1 MIFYTTQYLKRLRQ
15 YAWPLKCKNSGI
27 FDQTQNLLDICAV
40 TDYLVKLSPGILFS
54 FMSDIME
61 TLTGSH

>member
-1 MIFYTTQYLKRLRQ
+1 MHG
-15 YAWPLKCKNSGI
+15 WPLKCKNSGI

-54 FMSDIME
+54 FMSDITG
-61 TLTGSH
+61 TLTESH